1 MQKVFYIT
9 KQRKVKVEIEKLLGY
24 ELFFKN
30 NYRKPARR
38 IALWLGK
45 FSITIWIYEPNK

>member
-9 KQRKVKVEIEKLLGY
+9 KQRKVKVEIGRLLGY

-38 IALWLGK
+38 IAVWLVT
-45 FSITIWIYEPNK
+45 FYLTIWIYDPNN